1 MSLEELEARI
11 KMLEDIE
18 EIKKLMASYANWVDA
33 FQMDDV
39 LGLFA
44 ENAKAEYG
52 PLGSYEGKDG
62 IATFFKEVVP
72 NTQSWSAHQLLNP
85 TVTVEGEKAK
95 GTWYLFCPA
104 TVFGPE
110 GDRAVWIQGRYNNEF
125 VKINGRWKFSLLKFT
140 FNFATPYEEGWVKN
154 RMPEEQGA

>member
-11 KMLEDIE
+11 RVLEDIE
-18 EIKKLMASYANWVDA
+18 EIKKLMASYCYRVDV

-39 LGLFA
+39 VDLFA

-62 IATFFKEVVP
+62 LATFFKEVVP
-72 NTQSWSAHQLLNP
+72 NTQSWSAHQVLNP
-85 TVTVEGEKAK
+85 IVTVEGEKAK

-104 TVFGPE
+104 TVLNPE
-110 GDRAVWIQGRYNNEF
+110 GDRAVWIQGRYDNEF
-125 VKINGRWKFSLLKFT
+125 VKIDGRWKFSLLRFT
-140 FNFATPYEEGWVKN
+140 FNFGTPYEEGWVKS
-154 RMPEEQGA
+154 RMPEE